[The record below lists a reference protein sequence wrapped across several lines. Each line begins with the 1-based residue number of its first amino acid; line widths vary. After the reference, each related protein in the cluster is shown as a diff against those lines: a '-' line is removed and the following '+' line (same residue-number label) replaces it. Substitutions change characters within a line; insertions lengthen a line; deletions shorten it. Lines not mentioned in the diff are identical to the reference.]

1 MFSAAIGGATS
12 FVVDDETGE
21 RTVASLRVLR
31 QLIASRRRVLLLL
44 VALSVSTTATS
55 AVRAQNGPHPVAA
68 RQDAALQPG
77 DRVQLRIWREPDL
90 SGEFA
95 VGEGGI
101 VVFPKIGP
109 LHVASLSIDSLT
121 RTLTTR
127 YSVSLRNP
135 AVEVTALRRI
145 NVVGAVRNPGF
156 FYADPTV
163 TVNGTL
169 ALAGGVT
176 MDGDQKRIELVRAGH
191 EIPISIGVDRGL
203 ADSAVQSGD
212 NIRVPER
219 SWISRNTALIA
230 SGITGAA
237 LVIAAVIRP

>member
-1 MFSAAIGGATS
+1 MLSAAIGGATS
-12 FVVDDETGE
+12 FVVDADTDEHA
-21 RTVASLRVLR
+21 VASSRVLR
-31 QLIASRRRVLLLL
+31 YIFRSRRRALPFL

-55 AVRAQNGPHPVAA
+55 AVRAQTVPHPVAA
-68 RQDAALQPG
+68 SRNATLQPG

-90 SGEFA
+90 SGEFT
-95 VGEGGI
+95 VGQDGI

-109 LHVASLSIDSLT
+109 LNVASVSLDSLT
-121 RTLTTR
+121 RTLTSR
-127 YSVSLRNP
+127 YSASLRNP
-135 AVEVTALRRI
+135 AVEVTPLRRI

-176 MDGDQKRIELVRAGH
+176 ADGDQKRIELVRAGR
-191 EIPISIGVDRGL
+191 EIHIRIGVNGAL

-219 SWISRNTALIA
+219 SWLSRNTALIA

-237 LVIAAVIRP
+237 LVLAAVIRP